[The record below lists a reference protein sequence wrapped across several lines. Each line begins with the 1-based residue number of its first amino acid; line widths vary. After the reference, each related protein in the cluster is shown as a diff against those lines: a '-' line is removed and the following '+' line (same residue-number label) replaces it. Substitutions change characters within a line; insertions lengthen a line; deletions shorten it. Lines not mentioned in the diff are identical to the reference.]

1 MEKRLAGWASPL
13 IAVGGIVLLLV
24 LAVFLVNR
32 EDASS
37 VAAAAETAMVADNAL
52 GVATAVRSASGY
64 ALGFAAATEF
74 GPGTNELLDNVRA
87 SAQELGIR
95 VSRLASRLDPEIATE
110 IEGASALVS
119 DSATQLM
126 VDLRT
131 RNGNAAETHT
141 ALTEGLDSLSDALI
155 EIRDDNVA
163 EVLIAGEGVGRVAT
177 AVRFLVLFV
186 IPLAI
191 VVSLWR
197 IQRRSSE
204 RKVLAA
210 EVEKQRHIVESKDEF
225 VADVS
230 HELRTPLTGIY
241 GFAVALEENSDGMD
255 EFQKEMV
262 DLIITESAE
271 LSRMV
276 DDLVALGRI
285 DAGAVTYVMG
295 EVDVQE
301 AIEQVITPFRR
312 LGISFEHDSEGLA
325 VHADGARF
333 RQILRNLL
341 SNAVKYGNGDVAV
354 AAFDNGPTTVV
365 EVLDDGP
372 GVPDE
377 VVDRLFERYIHT
389 DGTAVLEGSV
399 GLGLAIARSLAEG
412 MGGHLSY
419 SRVGDLTVFSLELRT
434 FAYGETPDDEGVIEV
449 SGTEEP
455 VLEIE
460 SRAV

>member
-1 MEKRLAGWASPL
+1 M
-13 IAVGGIVLLLV
+13 LLLV

-37 VAAAAETAMVADNAL
+37 VADAAETAMIADNAL
-52 GVATAVRSASGY
+52 GVVTAVQTASGY
-64 ALGFAAATEF
+64 ALGFAASTEF
-74 GPGTNELLDNVRA
+74 GIGTEELIQNVETAHDEFARRLA
-87 SAQELGIR
+87 RLTPRLEVGLRQSVAVAAAELGDA
-95 VSRLASRLDPEIATE
+95 VAEFS
-110 IEGASALVS
+110 S
-119 DSATQLM
+119 DMRERGGT
-126 VDLRT
+126 VT
-131 RNGNAAETHT
+131 ETHDRLQES
-141 ALTEGLDSLSDALI
+141 ASSLAEQLVT
-155 EIRDDNVA
+155 IRDDNVE
-163 EVLIAGEGVGRVAT
+163 EVLIAGEDVGRAAT

-191 VVSLWR
+191 VLGLWR
-197 IQRRSSE
+197 VQRRSTE

-210 EVEKQRHIVESKDEF
+210 EVEKQRHIVESKDAF

-241 GFAVALEENSDGMD
+241 GFAVALEENSEDMN
-255 EFQKEMV
+255 EFQQEMV
-262 DLIITESAE
+262 GLIINESAE

-285 DAGAVTYVMG
+285 DAGAVTYAMG
-295 EVDVQE
+295 QVDVQDS
-301 AIEQVITPFRR
+301 IEQVITPFKRK
-312 LGISFEHDSEGLA
+312 GISFEHDSEGLT
-325 VHADGARF
+325 VFADGARF

-354 AAFDNGPTTVV
+354 AAFSNGDTTVV

-389 DGTAVLEGSV
+389 DGSAVVEGSV

-412 MGGHLSY
+412 MGGSLTY
-419 SRVGDLTVFSLELRT
+419 SRIDDLTVFSVELPSVRPVGT
-434 FAYGETPDDEGVIEV
+434 QPAEDEELVEV
-449 SGTEEP
+449 TVPG
-455 VLEIE
+455 
-460 SRAV
+460 